1 MKLFSVLRPLLEI
14 AALVGALIIGLRL
27 VTGLFRRKSQVY
39 RPGGLRQFQ
48 LLFWPLLCLGVGLP
62 FLGSFLYAPTLST
75 FELTLLV
82 ALAAVILGFSVPAFL
97 LHLAYYARNQHTTLV
112 FDPKH
117 NQLEVYEG
125 AIRIPFG
132 KSDLVRV
139 EYVTCKSEQLFWSPY
154 AYVRLHLRSGHVLP
168 ITSLLLKLPPL
179 VEFLRSAPLE
189 RRQRWFCWL

>member
-14 AALVGALIIGLRL
+14 AALVGAFIIGLRL
-27 VTGLFRRKSQVY
+27 VTGLFTRKSQVY
-39 RPGGLRQFQ
+39 RPTGLRQFQ

-62 FLGSFLYAPTLST
+62 FLASFLYAPTLST

-82 ALAAVILGFSVPAFL
+82 VLAAVILGFSVPAFL

-117 NQLEVYEG
+117 NQLEVHEG
-125 AIRIPFG
+125 ATPIPFS
-132 KSDLVRV
+132 KRDLVRV

-154 AYVRLHLRSGHVLP
+154 AYLQLHLRSGHVLT

-179 VEFLRSAPLE
+179 VEFLRNTPLE
-189 RRQRWFCWL
+189 RRQRWFCWP